1 MTRKGEEVWLEMLER
16 ERFNKDVKKE
26 ETNGEE
32 VKMEVIEKEIET
44 PLNIEQE
51 TSKVSWNLI
60 YHSFIE

>member
-1 MTRKGEEVWLEMLER
+1 MWER

-32 VKMEVIEKEIET
+32 VKMEVLQNEIDT
-44 PLNIEQE
+44 PMNHDQE
-51 TSKVSWNLI
+51 ISKVSWNLI